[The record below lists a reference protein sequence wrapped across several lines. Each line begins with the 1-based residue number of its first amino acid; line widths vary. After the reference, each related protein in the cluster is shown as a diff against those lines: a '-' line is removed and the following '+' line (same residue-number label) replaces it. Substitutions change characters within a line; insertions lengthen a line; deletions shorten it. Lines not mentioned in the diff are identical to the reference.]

1 MGVINTVLGPIP
13 TEQLGIT
20 AVHEHINFGQNG
32 WQLESD
38 FWRKPSE
45 IIALAERH
53 LGEFRRLGGR
63 TYVDLTGIGNFRD
76 VSLYRIIA
84 KATGVNFIAC
94 TGFWTGMGTRPWFW
108 DKPVEYLRDLF
119 IKEITVGID
128 DTGAKAGVIKVG
140 VSYGGR
146 LSEMDRKVYTA
157 AGQAAVATGVSILTH
172 LSTDAMTQLDILE
185 AQGLEPDRVVIGHA
199 DAGVDVDHARDLEVA
214 RRGAYVGI
222 DNIGY
227 ETEKTPRVPWA
238 QARRDRLRQLL
249 DLLDAGYAHRVAVSA
264 DADVQPLGWVSPPHS
279 VADLLGE
286 FVPDL
291 REEGIGEDVITQL
304 LVTNPANL
312 LTMREPRG

>member
-1 MGVINTVLGPIP
+1 MGVVNTVLGQIP

-32 WQLESD
+32 WSLESD
-38 FWRKPSE
+38 FWHRPSE

-53 LGEFRRLGGR
+53 LGEYRRLGGR
-63 TYVDLTGIGNFRD
+63 TYVDLTGIGNFR
-76 VSLYRIIA
+76 SIELYRIIA
-84 KATGVNFIAC
+84 RATGVNFIAC
-94 TGFWTGMGTRPWFW
+94 TGFWTGMGTRPFFW
-108 DKPVEYLRDLF
+108 DKPVEYLADLF

-140 VSYGGR
+140 VSYGG
-146 LSEMDRKVYTA
+146 LSDMDKKIYAA
-157 AGQAAVATGVSILTH
+157 AGRAAVATGVPILTH
-172 LSTDAMTQLDILE
+172 LSTEAMTQLDILE
-185 AQGLEPDRVVIGHA
+185 AQGLSPDRVVIGHA
-199 DAGVDVDHARDLEVA
+199 DAGVDVDHARDLQVA
-214 RRGAYVGI
+214 KRGAYVGI

-227 ETEKTPRVPWA
+227 ETEKEPRVPWA
-238 QARRDRLRQLL
+238 QARHDRLRQLL

-291 REEGIGEDVITQL
+291 REEGVGDDTIHQL
-304 LVTNPANL
+304 LVANPAAL
-312 LTMREPRG
+312 LTMQATA